1 MVMHRTPIEPG
12 VASDISTISPK
23 IGSLSN
29 TGPTGLLKDNAGRL
43 ISKANN
49 KLDQLQ
55 SIVNDLVK
63 RVANLESKDDT
74 DQQEKNDFKR
84 NRVLFGGTDGEPT
97 QSSNFTY
104 EQQLLGIPKLRVTA
118 VGRNKEVRTDASG
131 EFEGYV
137 DLDERA
143 VCIVPFTSEDSVEV
157 GDGTVAFTIPYFMDK
172 YRLYDVIA
180 SVHTL
185 GVTGQTSIQIRK
197 RHSGSDVDMLITNA
211 TIGNEYYAAD
221 EAVDASNNYIET
233 GDQIYIDIDE
243 IHSGTA
249 PVGLSVTMIF
259 RRQ

>member
-1 MVMHRTPIEPG
+1 MHRKEIEPG
-12 VASDISTISPK
+12 IASDISTITPK
-23 IGSLSN
+23 AGSISFP
-29 TGPTGLLKDNAGRL
+29 GSAGLLNKDNTGRL
-43 ISKANN
+43 ISKT
-49 KLDQLQ
+49 KSSLDELK
-55 SIVNDLVK
+55 SLVNSLAK
-63 RVANLESKDDT
+63 RVDKLEKSDNANQNAKS
-74 DQQEKNDFKR
+74 DFKR

-97 QSSNFTY
+97 QSSSFTF

-118 VGRNKEVRTDASG
+118 VGRNKEVRTGASG
-131 EFEGYV
+131 DFEGYV

-197 RHSGSDVDMLITNA
+197 RHDGSDIDMLTTNA

-221 EAVDASNNYIET
+221 EEVDASNNYIET